1 MGGDGAVR
9 VLGNGLEISIRTPAW
24 GGDPEP
30 LNIARVVDISI
41 RTPAWG
47 VTINRELGTTIILFQ
62 FAPRVGGDL
71 PAMPLFTAPPI
82 SIHTPAWGVT
92 RGHSSSRRGSLF
104 QFALQQRRR
113 YRHFSK
119 ANNGINVQCWNAQ
132 FFHISDSDADV
143 LVPAKEIAV
152 RGENIEGIEQF
163 FHSEA
168 SSMMPA
174 AAAAADSFL
183 PTS

>member
-1 MGGDGAVR
+1 MLHTEHQLLFVGTGSFRASHTHQDKLTVSQ
-9 VLGNGLEISIRTPAW
+9 LCQQNGL
-24 GGDPEP
+24 
-30 LNIARVVDISI
+30 
-41 RTPAWG
+41 
-47 VTINRELGTTIILFQ
+47 
-62 FAPRVGGDL
+62 
-71 PAMPLFTAPPI
+71 
-82 SIHTPAWGVT
+82 H
-92 RGHSSSRRGSLF
+92 GSLRESRILHGGILPLAKENISAHWALKSAHEASIF
-104 QFALQQRRR
+104 PNERQADSVTAAELQQRRR

-168 SSMMPA
+168 STMMPA
-174 AAAAADSFL
+174 ASCR
-183 PTS
+183 SRSR

>member
-1 MGGDGAVR
+1 MEKLAKRIRNSNQKYFDAGVDAGTQKACDLLLVAAYECGF
-9 VLGNGLEISIRTPAW
+9 IRTPEKAKKLMETLFQFA
-24 GGDPEP
+24 P
-30 LNIARVVDISI
+30 
-41 RTPAWG
+41 PAWG
-47 VTINRELGTTIILFQ
+47 VT
-62 FAPRVGGDL
+62 
-71 PAMPLFTAPPI
+71 
-82 SIHTPAWGVT
+82 
-92 RGHSSSRRGSLF
+92 SSLADIEMDNLF

-174 AAAAADSFL
+174 ASCR
-183 PTS
+183 SRSR